1 MKTQFSILIKKR
13 QWKKYLKYCIYILME
28 MQEKSIYTK
37 KQQIILVFNK
47 VTTLTVKDDTR
58 INTVRTS
65 LPPNF
70 D

>member
-1 MKTQFSILIKKR
+1 
-13 QWKKYLKYCIYILME
+13 ME
-28 MQEKSIYTK
+28 MQEKSKNYTIYTK

-47 VTTLTVKDDTR
+47 VTTLTVKYDTLG

-70 D
+70 Y